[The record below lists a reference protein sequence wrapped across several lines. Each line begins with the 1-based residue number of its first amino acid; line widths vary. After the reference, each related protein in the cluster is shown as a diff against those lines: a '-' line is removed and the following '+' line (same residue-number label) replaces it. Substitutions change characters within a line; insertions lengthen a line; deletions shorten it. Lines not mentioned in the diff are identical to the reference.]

1 MVKIVLPEKIDSLS
15 VNCDYQVTYDKVTI
29 EYHRP
34 YFTIYGFKVAKV
46 FPEAKI
52 GYIKR
57 ATPFYLLFSQM
68 MNLMGFEDHRTQIP
82 VKEIKSFVTKIEPN
96 SYTRPLIKTIVKTNL
111 GYFDPDTL
119 IKCDPEEITNPI
131 LLNSLTL
138 YYPLYIIMDL
148 KEDCNN
154 GPTGGLHVY
163 SKYKRKDY
171 PIERIPIVYYQN
183 KKLIWNGE
191 NPTSA
196 WEVESLD
203 FKLPNLFIGESLIW

>member
-1 MVKIVLPEKIDSLS
+1 MVKIELPAKIDSLS
-15 VNCDYQVTYDKVTI
+15 VNGDYLITYDKATI

-34 YFTIYGFKVAKV
+34 YFTIHGFKVAKV

-52 GYIKR
+52 GYIQKEVS
-57 ATPFYLLFSQM
+57 FYLIYSQM
-68 MNLMGFEDHRTQIP
+68 MALMGFEDHATQIP
-82 VKEIKSFVTKIEPN
+82 VKEIKSFVTKVESN
-96 SYTRPLIKTIVKTNL
+96 SYTRPLIKTIVKTNS

-119 IKCDPEEITNPI
+119 IKCNPEEITNPI

-163 SKYKRKDY
+163 TASGLSNRKNSY
-171 PIERIPIVYYQN
+171 RQ
-183 KKLIWNGE
+183 
-191 NPTSA
+191 
-196 WEVESLD
+196 
-203 FKLPNLFIGESLIW
+203 LPKQKTYLG